1 MFSSTVRRVIG
12 ASAVVCLTAS
22 AVVVGSVAV
31 PGHTLA
37 LPGAAESTVVT
48 IEPTR
53 VADTRHNIGLT
64 SRIAAKTPRKFTVTG
79 LIDTYIEST
88 NTTVVK
94 QVVPAGAT
102 GVFLNVTVVA
112 PDGPG
117 FLSIRAGT
125 AWGVP
130 ATAGLNFDK
139 GTTLANGI
147 LVGLPV
153 KGRNVGQ
160 IDIYYGTPAEGV
172 FTDVIIDVV
181 GYTTNSGL
189 WDLVG
194 RIEQLETSGT
204 AGNIGADGVQGI
216 PGNNGTNGAD
226 GLPGRRYGRTITSLS
241 TLDTG
246 GVGQY
251 TSIAVGADGN
261 PIISYR
267 DFGSVGALKV
277 AACTNPTCTGATFST
292 VDGTGS
298 YTSITIG
305 ADANPII
312 SYYDG
317 GNKALKVAACTN
329 PTCTGATLST
339 VDTVDTGNVGQ
350 YTSITIGADAN
361 PIISYRDSNNGG
373 ALKVAACTNPT
384 CNPIDSVATRST
396 VSTGG
401 YYTSITIGADANPI
415 ISYFDNGNGGALKVA
430 ACTNPTCTGA
440 TLSTLDTVGVGQHT
454 SITIGADANPII
466 SYHDYGNS
474 ALKVAKLTRTSWT
487 PNTWES

>member
-1 MFSSTVRRVIG
+1 
-12 ASAVVCLTAS
+12 LK
-22 AVVVGSVAV
+22 VAAC
-31 PGHTLA
+31 TD
-37 LPGAAESTVVT
+37 
-48 IEPTR
+48 PTC
-53 VADTRHNIGLT
+53 T
-64 SRIAAKTPRKFTVTG
+64 
-79 LIDTYIEST
+79 
-88 NTTVVK
+88 
-94 QVVPAGAT
+94 GAT
-102 GVFLNVTVVA
+102 F
-112 PDGPG
+112 
-117 FLSIRAGT
+117 SIVDTGT
-125 AWGVP
+125 
-130 ATAGLNFDK
+130 
-139 GTTLANGI
+139 
-147 LVGLPV
+147 
-153 KGRNVGQ
+153 VGQ
-160 IDIYYGTPAEGV
+160 H
-172 FTDVIIDVV
+172 
-181 GYTTNSGL
+181 
-189 WDLVG
+189 
-194 RIEQLETSGT
+194 TSIT
-204 AGNIGADGVQGI
+204 IGAD
-216 PGNNGTNGAD
+216 A
-226 GLPGRRYGRTITSLS
+226 
-241 TLDTG
+241 
-246 GVGQY
+246 
-251 TSIAVGADGN
+251 N
-261 PIISYR
+261 PIISYQNANN
-267 DFGSVGALKV
+267 GALMV
-277 AACTNPTCTGATFST
+277 AACTNPTCTGATLST